1 MLKIVALDPSYNN
14 TGAVSATIDKDLK
27 LSVHKLYLIQ
37 PEKTTNKER
46 AKLKI
51 RKSND
56 DIRRARFASEEIH
69 NLVKN
74 CDIVFAEIPVAGQSA
89 RAAFSFGIVYG
100 ILAGIKQP
108 LVELTPQEVKVAATG
123 IKTATKE
130 EMMAWAYEK
139 YPHLNWRK
147 IKRNGEQV
155 LKKDSEHEAD
165 AIGVLHAGLAK
176 KEFLN
181 FLKTYISS

>member
-1 MLKIVALDPSYNN
+1 MLKIAALDPSFNN
-14 TGAVSATIDKDLK
+14 TGIAIATLNKDLE
-27 LSVHKLYLIQ
+27 LRVHKLTLIQ
-37 PEKTTNKER
+37 PDKTTNKAR

-56 DIRRARFASEEIH
+56 DIRRAKFACESIQAEI
-69 NLVKN
+69 KG
-74 CDIVFAEIPVAGQSA
+74 CDIVFAEIPVSGQSA

-100 ILAGIKQP
+100 ILAGIEQP
-108 LVELTPQEVKVAATG
+108 LIELTPQEVKVAATG

-147 IKRNGEQV
+147 IKRNGIQV

-165 AIGVLHAGLAK
+165 AIGVLHAGLLK
-176 KEFLN
+176 TEFKD
-181 FLKTYISS
+181 FLKTYISK